1 MSHLKVEGK
10 EAGRVFSENLLQE
23 QNGLLTLHRCSHS
36 WKAGP
41 GLLRGLLSVGRWGL
55 SDFSQGEKR
64 RRAALCRSFLSAI
77 QLPTCVR
84 LACDPRGCTPPGPSA
99 YGTSQARI
107 LERVAISLSIYPTQ
121 RSHLCLLRCRWT
133 LPPGHQESLAVLN
146 LLNRRAFSHFCFN
159 GTSGNIIWQEFKLFY
174 ET

>member
-1 MSHLKVEGK
+1 M
-10 EAGRVFSENLLQE
+10 RVFSENLPQE
-23 QNGLLTLHRCSHS
+23 QNGLLTLHRRSHS

-64 RRAALCRSFLSAI
+64 RRAALCRSFLSAV